1 MAALFLLLL
10 LLHVSDAAI
19 NPGDLSVL
27 HDLRRSLTNA
37 DAVLG
42 WGDPN
47 AADPCAAWPHISC
60 DRAGRVNN
68 IDLKNAGLS
77 GTLPSTFAALDALQ
91 DLSLQNNNL
100 SGDLPSFRGM
110 ASLRHAFLNNN
121 SFRSIPADF
130 FSGLTSLLVISLDQN
145 PLNVS
150 SGGWTI
156 PADVAAAQQ
165 LRSLSLNGC
174 NLTGAIPDFLGA
186 MNSLQELK
194 LAYNALSGP
203 IPSTFNAS
211 GLQTLWLNNQHGVPK
226 LSGTLDLIATMP
238 NLEQAWLHG
247 NDFSGPI
254 PDSIADCK
262 RLSDLC
268 LNSNQLV
275 GLVPP
280 ALESMA
286 GLKSVQLDNNNLLGP
301 VPAIKAPKYTYSQNG
316 FCADKPGVACSPQVM
331 ALLHFL
337 AEVDYPKR
345 LVASWS
351 GNNSCVDWLGI
362 SCVAG
367 NVTMLNLPE
376 YGLNGTI
383 SDSLGNLSELSD
395 INLIGNNL
403 TGHVPDSLT
412 SLRLLQ
418 KLDLSGNDLTGPLPT
433 FSPSVKVNVTGNLN
447 FNGTAPGSAPSK
459 DTPGSSSSRAPTLPG
474 QGVLPENK
482 KKRSAV
488 VLATTIPVAVN
499 VVALA
504 SVCAVLIFRKK
515 RGSVPPNAA
524 SVVVHPRE
532 NSDPD
537 NLVKIVMVDNDGNS
551 SSTQGNT
558 LSGSSSRASDVHMI
572 DTGNFVIAVQVLRG
586 ATKNFTQDN
595 VLGRG
600 GFGVVYKGELH
611 DGTMIAV
618 KRMEAAVIS
627 NKALD
632 EFQAEIAILTKVRHR
647 NLVSILGYSIEG
659 NERLLVYE
667 YMSNGALS
675 KHLFQWKQFELEPL
689 SWKKRL
695 NIALDVARGMEYLHN
710 LAHQCYIHR
719 DLKSANILLGD
730 DFRAKVS
737 DFGLVKHAPDGNF
750 SVATRLAG
758 TFGYLA
764 PEYAGK
770 NRFLWKYMVVVLI
783 WMLKLY

>member
-1 MAALFLLLL
+1 MAALFLLL

-68 IDLKNAGLS
+68 IDLKNAGLA

-165 LRSLSLNGC
+165 LQSLSLNGC

-488 VLATTIPVAVN
+488 VLATTIPVAVS

-537 NLVKIVMVDNDGNS
+537 NLVKIVMVNNDGNS

-572 DTGNFVIAVQVLRG
+572 DTGNFMIAVQVLRG

-632 EFQAEIAILTKVRHR
+632 EFQAEITILTKVRHR

>member
-1 MAALFLLLL
+1 MAALFLLL

-68 IDLKNAGLS
+68 IDLKNAGLA

-165 LRSLSLNGC
+165 LQSLSLNGC

-488 VLATTIPVAVN
+488 VLATTIPVAVS

-537 NLVKIVMVDNDGNS
+537 NLVKIVMVNNDGNS

-632 EFQAEIAILTKVRHR
+632 EFQAEITILTKVRHR